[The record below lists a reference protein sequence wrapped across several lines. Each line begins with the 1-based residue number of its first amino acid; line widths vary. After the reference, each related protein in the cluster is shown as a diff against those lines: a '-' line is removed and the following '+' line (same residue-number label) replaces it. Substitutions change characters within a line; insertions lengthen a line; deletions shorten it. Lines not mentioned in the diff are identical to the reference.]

1 MKKIQFLTFTL
12 LLASALLLPIIA
24 ATAQSNNGMVRLVY
38 FLPKDRSPR
47 PDRVRAFRQT
57 IKDAQEFYADEM
69 ERHGFG
75 RKTFNIETNKNGNPV
90 VHHVYGKFNENYYYN
105 RFTGLEVWKEFF
117 EYADDPEHIYF
128 FAIDLSNDMLSS
140 GNTCGTAGV
149 NYFPQSGDRVPN
161 VVGPGPLAM
170 RYANE
175 TQGEEALGGAV
186 AIPASGS
193 CFERI
198 GLTLHELGH
207 AFGLQHDFREGIN
220 NDYVMAYAHTKKRLS
235 KCAAE
240 WLSVSRFFNS
250 NPKPNR
256 SPGSIQ
262 LISKPRYS
270 SDGISI
276 RFKVADADGLHQA
289 QLLGAE
295 MTEQG
300 TWKDDKLF
308 DCKQLNGKTSTIEF
322 ISQTLTIEPAD
333 NIMLQIID
341 VNGGI
346 TWATFLT
353 DIASVLPQ
361 PKVVKIPDKNLAAAI
376 RTQLGLAPRETITD
390 RAMQRLTTLE
400 ARDSQIKT
408 LTGLEQATQLTGLY
422 LPRNQIRNVT
432 PLAGLTHLK
441 YLVLN
446 NNDIRNIQPL
456 TGLTQLEELS
466 IGGNQIKN
474 KGVQLLEKLTQL
486 RALSLFGNQIS
497 NIKPLANLTNLERVW
512 LSDNQI
518 RDVSP
523 LAGLVN
529 LETLYLSG
537 NPITN
542 TAPLSKLK
550 KLKVVDIKI
559 TTPTA
564 AVSVEIPDKNLAAAL
579 RKALGLGANTTITKQ
594 AMHRLTWLEASDRQI
609 RDLTGLAH
617 ATELT
622 GLDLGSNRI
631 TNFSPLAELPK
642 LRKLYLEGNEIS
654 DLSVLP
660 ALPKLEFLD
669 LNWNQVSDIS
679 PLAGFTSL
687 KELWLQGNKLAD
699 TSTLFELHGGT
710 FPADEMVRIIKKRDN
725 RDRAYT
731 LLTFRSLGLKIRVNP
746 DVRIYQSVNALENAR
761 KPLEK
766 TEPTTSESIEASVPM
781 TDDLLETK
789 KIPATDAM
797 VSISPASIVSPA
809 VGGELPINLN
819 IVGGELV
826 AGYRLTLQFD
836 PTALRYVESINGD
849 YLPTGAFFVPP
860 VVNSGSVELAA
871 TALIGDSNRDG
882 TLAIITF
889 ETLTVKASTLTLSD
903 ILLVDSQ
910 GNTFLP
916 QVEAG
921 EITEPPELKTDVTGD
936 GVVNILDLVLVA
948 NALGTD
954 APDLNGDGV
963 VNVLDLVIVANA
975 F

>member
-1 MKKIQFLTFTL
+1 MSMKKIQKLANITLILLTAIL
-12 LLASALLLPIIA
+12 ILPVRA

-47 PDRVRAFRQT
+47 PDRVRSLRQT

-105 RFTGLEVWKEFF
+105 RFTGFEVWKEFF
-117 EYADDPEHIYF
+117 EHADDPEHIYF

-140 GNTCGTAGV
+140 GNICGTGGV

-170 RYANE
+170 RYTNE

-250 NPKPNR
+250 NPKTNS

-276 RFKVADADGLHQA
+276 RFKVTDADGLHQA

-300 TWKDDKLF
+300 SWKDDKLF

-322 ISQTLTIEPAD
+322 ISQTLTIEPVD

-346 TWATFLT
+346 TWATVLT
-353 DIASVLPQ
+353 DIASVLPR

-400 ARDSQIKT
+400 ASDSQIKT
-408 LTGLEQATQLTGLY
+408 LTGLEQATQLTRLY
-422 LPRNQIRNVT
+422 LDKNQIRNVT

-441 YLVLN
+441 YLILDR
-446 NNDIRNIQPL
+446 NDIRNIQPL
-456 TGLTQLEELS
+456 TGLTQLEELF

-486 RALSLFGNQIS
+486 KALSLFGNQIR
-497 NIKPLANLTNLERVW
+497 NIKPLANLTNLERLW

-542 TAPLSKLK
+542 TVPLSKLK

-564 AVSVEIPDKNLAAAL
+564 AAPAMIPDKNLAAVL
-579 RKALGLGANTTITKQ
+579 RKALSLGANATITKQ
-594 AMHRLTWLEASDRQI
+594 AMRRLTWLGASDRQI
-609 RDLTGLAH
+609 RDLTGLKY

-622 GLDLGSNRI
+622 DLDLGSNRI

-642 LRKLYLEGNEIS
+642 LRKLYLWGNEIS

-669 LNWNQVSDIS
+669 LNWNQVTDVS
-679 PLAGFTSL
+679 PLVGFTSL
-687 KELWLQGNKLAD
+687 KELWLQGNNLAD
-699 TSTLFELHGGT
+699 TSTLFELRGGT
-710 FPADEMVRIIKKRDN
+710 FPADEMVRIAK
-725 RDRAYT
+725 
-731 LLTFRSLGLKIRVNP
+731 
-746 DVRIYQSVNALENAR
+746 
-761 KPLEK
+761 
-766 TEPTTSESIEASVPM
+766 
-781 TDDLLETK
+781 
-789 KIPATDAM
+789 
-797 VSISPASIVSPA
+797 
-809 VGGELPINLN
+809 
-819 IVGGELV
+819 
-826 AGYRLTLQFD
+826 
-836 PTALRYVESINGD
+836 
-849 YLPTGAFFVPP
+849 
-860 VVNSGSVELAA
+860 SG
-871 TALIGDSNRDG
+871 
-882 TLAIITF
+882 II
-889 ETLTVKASTLTLSD
+889 
-903 ILLVDSQ
+903 
-910 GNTFLP
+910 
-916 QVEAG
+916 
-921 EITEPPELKTDVTGD
+921 
-936 GVVNILDLVLVA
+936 
-948 NALGTD
+948 
-954 APDLNGDGV
+954 
-963 VNVLDLVIVANA
+963 
-975 F
+975 